1 MSESEHTETAIEAPE
16 APEMMEAV
24 EEGPGMEADEG
35 PEPGSDPAEATE
47 QSGEAGEAPAE
58 DPVAG
63 EGGEEPVAEASA
75 PLEAATE
82 DPGDGPPPTGAE
94 VAAKAARTAA
104 ASPAHVAFIE
114 AVRVR
119 AERLGLRAVT
129 QTSYLQVA
137 DQATGHKVYVAL
149 SAKTRT
155 VHVETTLPVH
165 ETLEGAVAPLK
176 KNGRIA
182 AVLDVP
188 VEDPAP
194 ALRLLAV
201 LAAGEH
207 GPLPPPTRRT
217 AA

>member
-16 APEMMEAV
+16 VMEAV
-24 EEGPGMEADEG
+24 EAASGMGADEG
-35 PEPGSDPAEATE
+35 PEPGSDPVEATE
-47 QSGEAGEAPAE
+47 QSGEAEEAPVE
-58 DPVAG
+58 DPVVG
-63 EGGEEPVAEASA
+63 EGGEEAVAEDSA
-75 PLEAATE
+75 PAEAATE
-82 DPGDGPPPTGAE
+82 DPGDGPPP
-94 VAAKAARTAA
+94 AAKAARTAA

-114 AVRVR
+114 AVRGR
-119 AERLGLRAVT
+119 AEDLGLRAVT

-165 ETLEGAVAPLK
+165 ETLEGATAPLK

-207 GPLPPPTRRT
+207 GPLPAPTRRT
-217 AA
+217 AT